1 MDSLI
6 DRPDASGRFRRR
18 AVFASFVL
26 IGLAA
31 LALAA
36 WILRTL
42 ILMVFLAILFGV
54 VLRSLG
60 DLLHRATGL
69 RRRWAVL
76 ALVAVLVLA
85 VAAGAAFVAPTLA
98 DQIGRLVEQV
108 PQAADQ
114 LQRQFGDERWLG
126 ALWSQLSSGLNLPN
140 PGEAVSHAGR
150 IVGWISESVGYAGL
164 VLVAGLFLALEPDTY
179 RDGLVRLIPV
189 RHRASA
195 RDLLDELDQTILS
208 WLGGQ
213 LILMAFVGILTGLG
227 LWAIGVPY
235 ALALGLLAGLLE
247 FVPYLGP
254 ILSAVPI
261 LLVAAGAGWKV
272 ALWAL
277 ALVIA
282 VQQLENNILQPL
294 VERKAVE
301 IPPALLMVM
310 LFAMGQLFG
319 VPGLLVAAPLT
330 AVLLVI
336 VRRVYIERV
345 LESDEEPQLK
355 ARAGLSH

>member
-6 DRPDASGRFRRR
+6 DRPDASGRFRQR

-126 ALWSQLSSGLNLPN
+126 ALGAS
-140 PGEAVSHAGR
+140 
-150 IVGWISESVGYAGL
+150 
-164 VLVAGLFLALEPDTY
+164 
-179 RDGLVRLIPV
+179 
-189 RHRASA
+189 SA
-195 RDLLDELDQTILS
+195 R
-208 WLGGQ
+208 
-213 LILMAFVGILTGLG
+213 A
-227 LWAIGVPY
+227 
-235 ALALGLLAGLLE
+235 
-247 FVPYLGP
+247 
-254 ILSAVPI
+254 
-261 LLVAAGAGWKV
+261 
-272 ALWAL
+272 
-277 ALVIA
+277 
-282 VQQLENNILQPL
+282 
-294 VERKAVE
+294 
-301 IPPALLMVM
+301 
-310 LFAMGQLFG
+310 
-319 VPGLLVAAPLT
+319 
-330 AVLLVI
+330 
-336 VRRVYIERV
+336 
-345 LESDEEPQLK
+345 
-355 ARAGLSH
+355 